1 MSTPYTVQ
9 RGDTLTKIAREH
21 GFRSWRAL
29 YSHPDNAGF
38 RRLRPNPDLI
48 FPGDVIQIPD
58 APITG
63 ATHPGLTPAPAAVDP
78 QVGMQCCVLAT
89 HTECSYKGTKSN
101 YVCPSGYVKQ
111 HWVCTEGTRKI
122 GCGECAQSPS
132 TICWVGPFACSI
144 WWSL

>member
-29 YSHPDNAGF
+29 YSHPDNAGV

-63 ATHPGLTPAPAAVDP
+63 ATHPALRRPPP
-78 QVGMQCCVLAT
+78 
-89 HTECSYKGTKSN
+89 
-101 YVCPSGYVKQ
+101 PSIP
-111 HWVCTEGTRKI
+111 R
-122 GCGECAQSPS
+122 
-132 TICWVGPFACSI
+132 
-144 WWSL
+144 